1 MRILLKFW
9 KAKQEQFHVKKMFC
23 FGACTFYLACRK
35 YAYVANYELS
45 LCMCICV
52 ERSQTVAKN
61 HFAGNV
67 HLLLLKTILQEVFI
81 YCCS

>member
-1 MRILLKFW
+1 MCILLKFW
-9 KAKQEQFHVKKMFC
+9 KAKQEQFHMKKMFC
-23 FGACTFYLACRK
+23 FGACIFYLACRK

-45 LCMCICV
+45 PCMCICV
-52 ERSQTVAKN
+52 ERSQTVAKY